1 MTTPM
6 GSRERQARQLVLAS
20 GELDAWAA
28 KFAKY
33 RTTSTNCQC
42 PDYQIRG
49 RRGEIEFCK
58 HMIGLRLLRERDAA
72 QRSEA

>member
-6 GSRERQARQLVLAS
+6 DSRERQARQLVLAS

-33 RTTSTNCQC
+33 HTTSSNCQC

-49 RRGEIEFCK
+49 RRGEIGACK
-58 HMIGLRLLRERDAA
+58 HMLALRLLAEREKHG
-72 QRSEA
+72 